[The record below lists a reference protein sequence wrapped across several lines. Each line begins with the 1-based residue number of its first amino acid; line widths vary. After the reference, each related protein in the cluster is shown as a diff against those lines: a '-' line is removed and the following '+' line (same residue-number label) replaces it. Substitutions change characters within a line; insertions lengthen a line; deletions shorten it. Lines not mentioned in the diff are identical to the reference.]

1 MISKKNN
8 NSEFSFSSE
17 NKTLAKKELKK
28 YPKGREV
35 SAIISLLWIAQKQN
49 GGWLTNDAIEHVA
62 FFLEIP
68 KIRAMEIATFYTMF
82 NLSPVGKYHFQ
93 MCGTTPCMLSGSDEL
108 KEVLSKKIGLQS
120 TVTDDKLLSWIEV
133 ECLGACCNAP
143 VIQINDDY
151 YEDLDSSDL
160 EEILD
165 NIKKNKSIKSG
176 SYKKRIASEPLD
188 QNLKML
194 NEEQI
199 SILVKNRK
207 KPGIGN

>member
-1 MISKKNN
+1 MNEERKND
-8 NSEFSFSSE
+8 SEFTFSSE
-17 NKTLAKKELKK
+17 NRILAKNELKK
-28 YPKGREV
+28 YPKGRET

-49 GGWLTNDAIEHVA
+49 GGWLRNDAIEHVA
-62 FFLEIP
+62 LFLGIP

-108 KEVLSKKIGLQS
+108 KEVLSKKIGPQS
-120 TVTDDKLLSWIEV
+120 TVTDDKLLSWVEV

-151 YEDLDSSDL
+151 YEDLGPSDL
-160 EEILD
+160 EVILN
-165 NIKKNKSIKSG
+165 NISKNKSIKPG

-194 NEEQI
+194 DEEQI
-199 SILVKNRK
+199 IEIVKNRI
-207 KPGIGN
+207 KPGIDN